1 MNDPTVENLT
11 LGLILYLLLPL
22 WVIVGSLD
30 YLCHRASHIERND
43 GLRESLMHMGMGVL
57 VGIPIWLGIFCKIN
71 VLVMLVC
78 FICFILHEIVA
89 HNDVVWAASRRK
101 ISIWETHLHNYL
113 GTIPFYVLA
122 LVICR
127 NWAAFINTITLKWSG
142 EIYIQLRPEP
152 LGSANYV
159 MTYAAFMIVVAI
171 LPYVEE
177 VHRCWKYQNSE
188 GKAERE

>member
-1 MNDPTVENLT
+1 MPMNDPTVENLT

-89 HNDVVWAASRRK
+89 HNDVVWAASRRRNF
-101 ISIWETHLHNYL
+101 HLGNAPAQLFGNHPVLCARAGHLPKL
-113 GTIPFYVLA
+113 GRLHQHHHT
-122 LVICR
+122 
-127 NWAAFINTITLKWSG
+127 
-142 EIYIQLRPEP
+142 
-152 LGSANYV
+152 
-159 MTYAAFMIVVAI
+159 
-171 LPYVEE
+171 
-177 VHRCWKYQNSE
+177 
-188 GKAERE
+188 